1 MSCDPDPIIDDENP
15 EWTEAD
21 FARAV
26 PAGDLPAE
34 VLAAFPNIKATG
46 HAEETELVS
55 LRLSRDV
62 LRHFRS
68 SGPDWRRKIDA
79 ALKASISA
87 KPSLRD

>member
-1 MSCDPDPIIDDENP
+1 MSRDPDPIIDDENP

-26 PAGDLPAE
+26 PAGDLPAA
-34 VLAAFPNIKATG
+34 VLAAFPNSKADG
-46 HAEETELVS
+46 RAEETELVS
-55 LRLSRDV
+55 LRISRDV

-68 SGPDWRRKIDA
+68 SGPDWRRQIDT